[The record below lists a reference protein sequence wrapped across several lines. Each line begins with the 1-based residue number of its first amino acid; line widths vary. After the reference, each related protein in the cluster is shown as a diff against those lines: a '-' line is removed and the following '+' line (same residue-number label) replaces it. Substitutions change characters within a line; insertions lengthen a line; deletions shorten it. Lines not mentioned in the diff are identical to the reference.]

1 MPAPA
6 RTAAP
11 PCQVRVTVYEIDAP
25 DDAIPVHDKT
35 GDHSERFFRDWIT
48 NTTFWAVRNGHE
60 VTISPA

>member
-1 MPAPA
+1 
-6 RTAAP
+6 
-11 PCQVRVTVYEIDAP
+11 VTVYEIDAP